1 MGRPSSAVKGE
12 RDYLA
17 IANRY
22 VRDVLSGKIVACKWV
37 RLACQRQRDDL
48 KRKNWEWKFVAA
60 KAVRICKFIE
70 MVPHIQGPKKG
81 QKFQLEPW
89 QIFIL
94 TTVFGWVS
102 SDGNRRFRE
111 VYIEVPRGNG
121 KSALTSPVGLYL
133 LALDGEGGAEVCSA
147 ATTRDQAKK
156 VFVIAQE
163 MARSMPEF
171 RSKFG
176 VEVTAHSINKGVSWF
191 RALSSD
197 AGTLDGL
204 NIHGALIDE
213 FHAHKTRDLY
223 DVLKTACAKR
233 AQPLIWEITTAG
245 SDRSG
250 VCYEQRSYL
259 TKILQGVSP
268 DERTFG
274 IIYSIDDEDDWAQPP
289 SWEKANPNWGVSV
302 FEDAIQA
309 EAHQALQIA
318 AKQPAFQTK
327 HLNCW
332 VNADVAWMDM
342 VRLNRC
348 ADPNLKPEDFIGHPC
363 VIGVDLASKLDLLAV
378 VKLFWEDQEEQ
389 SGEWKRHYWA
399 FGDYW
404 VPEARLEITQNSQ
417 YRGWALDGYL
427 HKSRGETN
435 DFRKVEEHIR
445 QDCRKFDVLEVAF
458 DPAQAHEIVSNL
470 LDDGIQCV
478 LVSQNW
484 KELSEPM
491 KEIEAAVYD
500 QRFHFNGDP
509 VLMWAFSNV
518 VCHPD
523 KNDNLFPNK
532 ERFENKIDPVTAAL
546 TGLNR
551 VMANPEGGTS
561 VYETRGVLSL

>member
-1 MGRPSSAVKGE
+1 MGRPGGSVKAE

-17 IANRY
+17 IANKY
-22 VRDVLSGKIVACKWV
+22 IRDVLSGKIPACKWAK
-37 RLACQRQRDDL
+37 LACKRQRDDL
-48 KRKNWEWKFVAA
+48 KRKRWEWKFVPA
-60 KAVRICKFIE
+60 KAIRVCKFIE
-70 MVPHIQGPKKG
+70 KVPHIQGPKKG

-147 ATTRDQAKK
+147 ATTREQAKK

-163 MARSMPEF
+163 MARLMPEF
-171 RSKFG
+171 RTRFG

-250 VCYEQRSYL
+250 VCYEQRSYI
-259 TKILQGVSP
+259 TKVLQHVTD

-274 IIYSIDDEDDWAQPP
+274 VIYSIDDEDDWAKPFCWQ
-289 SWEKANPNWGVSV
+289 KANPNWGVSV

-342 VRLNRC
+342 VRLNKC
-348 ADPNLKPEDFIGHPC
+348 ADPGLKLEDFIGRAC

-378 VKLFWEDQEEQ
+378 VKLFWEDREEA
-389 SGEWKRHYWA
+389 SGDWKRHYFA

-404 VPEARLEITQNSQ
+404 VPEARLEISQNSQ
-417 YRGWALDGYL
+417 YRGWAIDDWL

-435 DFRKVEEHIR
+435 DFRVVENHIR

-470 LDDGIQCV
+470 LEDSIKCV
-478 LVSQNW
+478 EVPQNW
-484 KELSEPM
+484 KALSEPM

-500 QRFHFNGDP
+500 SRFHFNGDP
-509 VLMWAFSNV
+509 VLLWAFSNV

-532 ERFENKIDPVTAAL
+532 ERFENKIDPVTALL

-561 VYETRGVLSL
+561 VYESRGVLTL